1 MQARALERVRFVTRL
16 SRGGSRNKIVIV
28 IPKHVVEKHPE
39 LVRIRDEKI
48 PVKITL
54 EPIYVDES

>member
-1 MQARALERVRFVTRL
+1 MQSRTLERIRFVSRL
-16 SRGGSRNKIVIV
+16 SKGGSKIVIV

-48 PVKITL
+48 PVKVTL
-54 EPIYVDES
+54 EPIDVNGTE